1 MEIIEITRDNVYNV
15 DNDFSSVFTFTVLGT
30 EDQRD
35 DWYYKDDIFV
45 AVCVHRG
52 GDVRGNYGRTR
63 LYRTDNLAEGFLDWT
78 IGWDVSSWDMSDSSY
93 AEYDTEALDAEFISK
108 PGCGVDLEWFE
119 REEKISER
127 CSIGYSSYPTSELY
141 DHIGKG
147 DRCFW
152 HDGSAYIVYDKV
164 IYRCTPYHYQATV
177 DTPENGLGYTC
188 DAAINT
194 ESFLAEVL
202 GEELDVPDEVAEKW
216 DNSDEVIAHVQ
227 SLVFGELEDAE
238 DED

>member
-1 MEIIEITRDNVYNV
+1 MEIIEIARDNVYNSEQ
-15 DNDFSSVFTFTVLGT
+15 DFSDVFTFTILGT

-35 DWYYKDDIFV
+35 DWYYKDDVFV

-78 IGWDVSSWDMSDSSY
+78 VGWDVESWDMSDTSLAAY
-93 AEYDTEALDAEFISK
+93 ETEGIDDKFISEW
-108 PGCGVDLEWFE
+108 CGDNTLLE
-119 REEKISER
+119 RDEEISER
-127 CSIGYSSYPTSELY
+127 CSIGYASSPTSELY
-141 DHIGKG
+141 SYVGG
-147 DRCFW
+147 ERCFW
-152 HDGSAYIVYDKV
+152 HDGSAYIVHDSV
-164 IYRCTPYHYQATV
+164 LYRCTPYHYQAVV

-194 ESFLAEVL
+194 ESFLTEVL

-216 DNSDEVIAHVQ
+216 DNSDEVIAHIQ
-227 SLVFGELEDAE
+227 SLVFGELQD
-238 DED
+238 DEHDEHEE